1 MMIKNKTTL
10 ILNDYIIGIVVA
22 VVAYQINN
30 YFGFIG
36 LNPTDSFL
44 IFGSGDRVL
53 KGDLPFKDYWIVSG
67 GPLIDIMQSFVF
79 KILGVS
85 WSSFVIHASILNSIF
100 SISIFFYARL
110 TKLSKKTSLFFAI
123 LSSFIM
129 YPAAG
134 TPQTDH
140 HSIIIGSISL
150 IFFIIFL
157 KKKNYTPLFFF
168 PIIFLGCFFIK
179 QVPAAYYIILICL
192 ISLFYYLFK
201 KQKEIIINLLLG
213 SIIAFAVFFLILK
226 INNILVLDV
235 YKQYVA
241 LIIQGFNVRV
251 DSYAKTLVFDN
262 ILKIKYIILLLIPFV
277 VIVAQNLKKIELR
290 KKESFY
296 LDIYLFMGLIVSSAL
311 HESYTNNQSV
321 TFGLLP
327 IYSIIILSL
336 IKENKSKILFYIFSA
351 LSIIGVLRLINENE
365 IYLILLIIFPLIYFF
380 GSKYNISLKKT
391 SSLVI
396 VYTLLIALLYFETI
410 VRNRYWHDIVNPNW
424 DNAVAAEQIDL
435 KLKGLVWLS
444 GESNTQKEILNIE
457 NNLSYLKSLDEN
469 YIIITNYQIYSAI
482 LDIQNF
488 SPVRYWWNK
497 LSYPSKGNKYRNEFD
512 VFFQNKINKNN
523 VKKIIVLSD
532 INQENVDINEFE
544 WLKDCTLRSQENE
557 KIKILNVTTQC

>member
-1 MMIKNKTTL
+1 MTIKNKIVL
-10 ILNDYIIGIVVA
+10 ISNDYIIGIFAA

-30 YFGFIG
+30 YFGFTG
-36 LNPTDSFL
+36 FNPGDSFQT
-44 IFGSGDRVL
+44 FDSGHRVL

-79 KILGVS
+79 QILGVS

-192 ISLFYYLFK
+192 ISLFYYLFE

-235 YKQYVA
+235 YKQYVV
-241 LIIQGFNVRV
+241 LIIQGFDTRLDN
-251 DSYAKTLVFDN
+251 YAKTLVFDN
-262 ILKIKYIILLLIPFV
+262 ILKIK
-277 VIVAQNLKKIELR
+277 N
-290 KKESFY
+290 
-296 LDIYLFMGLIVSSAL
+296 
-311 HESYTNNQSV
+311 
-321 TFGLLP
+321 
-327 IYSIIILSL
+327 
-336 IKENKSKILFYIFSA
+336 
-351 LSIIGVLRLINENE
+351 
-365 IYLILLIIFPLIYFF
+365 
-380 GSKYNISLKKT
+380 
-391 SSLVI
+391 
-396 VYTLLIALLYFETI
+396 
-410 VRNRYWHDIVNPNW
+410 
-424 DNAVAAEQIDL
+424 
-435 KLKGLVWLS
+435 
-444 GESNTQKEILNIE
+444 
-457 NNLSYLKSLDEN
+457 
-469 YIIITNYQIYSAI
+469 
-482 LDIQNF
+482 
-488 SPVRYWWNK
+488 
-497 LSYPSKGNKYRNEFD
+497 
-512 VFFQNKINKNN
+512 
-523 VKKIIVLSD
+523 
-532 INQENVDINEFE
+532 
-544 WLKDCTLRSQENE
+544 
-557 KIKILNVTTQC
+557 

>member
-1 MMIKNKTTL
+1 MIKNKTTL

-53 KGDLPFKDYWIVSG
+53 KGDIPFKDYWIVSG
-67 GPLIDIMQSFVF
+67 GPLIDVMQSFVF
-79 KILGVS
+79 KMLGIS
-85 WSSFVIHASILNSIF
+85 WSSYVVHASILNSIF

-123 LSSFIM
+123 LASFIM

-150 IFFIIFL
+150 IFFITFL
-157 KKKNYTPLFFF
+157 KKKNFTPLFFF
-168 PIIFLGCFFIK
+168 PIIFISCFFIK
-179 QVPAAYYIILICL
+179 QVPTAYYIILICL
-192 ISLFYYLFK
+192 ISLFYYFFEKEK
-201 KQKEIIINLLLG
+201 KIIINLLIG

-226 INNILVLDV
+226 INNILILDV

-241 LIIQGFNVRV
+241 LIIQGFNVRA
-251 DSYAKTLVFDN
+251 DSYAKTLVLDN
-262 ILKIKYIILLLIPFV
+262 IFKIKYIILLLIPFV
-277 VIVAQNLKKIELR
+277 MVVVQNLKKIELK
-290 KKESFY
+290 KKEGFY
-296 LDIYLFMGLIVSSAL
+296 LDAYLFMGLIATSAL

-327 IYSIIILSL
+327 IYSIIMLSL
-336 IKENKSKILFYIFSA
+336 IKENKSKILFYIFSG
-351 LSIIGVLRLINENE
+351 LIIIGVLRLINANE

-391 SSLVI
+391 SSLVV
-396 VYTLLIALLYFETI
+396 VYTLLISLLYFETI

-424 DNAVAAEQIDL
+424 NNAVAAEQIDL
-435 KLKGLVWLS
+435 KLKGLVWLT
-444 GESNTQKEILNIE
+444 GEPNTQKEISNIK
-457 NNLSYLKSLDEN
+457 NNLSYLRSLDEN
-469 YIIITNYQIYSAI
+469 YIIITNYQIYNAI
-482 LDIQNF
+482 LSIQNF

-497 LSYPSKGNKYRNEFD
+497 LSYPPKGNKYRNEFD
-512 VFFQNKINKNN
+512 VFFQNKINRNN
-523 VKKIIVLSD
+523 IKKIIVLSD
-532 INQENVDINEFE
+532 INRENVDINEFE
-544 WLKDCTLRSQENE
+544 WLKDCTLSPQENE
-557 KIKILNVTTQC
+557 KIKILNIITQC

>member
-44 IFGSGDRVL
+44 VFGSGDRVL

-157 KKKNYTPLFFF
+157 KKKNFTPLFFF

-192 ISLFYYLFK
+192 ISLFYYLFE

-241 LIIQGFNVRV
+241 LIIQGFNVRA
-251 DSYAKTLVFDN
+251 DSYAKALVFDN

-296 LDIYLFMGLIVSSAL
+296 LDIYLYTGLIVSSAL

-336 IKENKSKILFYIFSA
+336 IKENKSKILFYIFSV

-391 SSLVI
+391 SSLVV

-469 YIIITNYQIYSAI
+469 YIIITNYQIYNAI

>member
-157 KKKNYTPLFFF
+157 KKKNFTPLFFF

-179 QVPAAYYIILICL
+179 QVPTAYYIILICL
-192 ISLFYYLFK
+192 ISLFYYLFE
-201 KQKEIIINLLLG
+201 KQKKIIINLLLG

-241 LIIQGFNVRV
+241 LIIQGFNVRA

-296 LDIYLFMGLIVSSAL
+296 LDIYLFTGLIVSSAL

-351 LSIIGVLRLINENE
+351 LSIIGLLRLINANE

-391 SSLVI
+391 TSLVV
-396 VYTLLIALLYFETI
+396 VYTLLIALLYFEII

-424 DNAVAAEQIDL
+424 DNAVDAVQIDL
-435 KLKGLVWLS
+435 KLKGLVWLT
-444 GESNTQKEILNIE
+444 GETNTQKEILNIK

-469 YIIITNYQIYSAI
+469 YIIITNYQIYNVI

-544 WLKDCTLRSQENE
+544 WLKDCTLRFQENG

>member
-44 IFGSGDRVL
+44 AFGSGDRVL

-79 KILGVS
+79 QILGVS

-296 LDIYLFMGLIVSSAL
+296 LDIYLYTGLIVSSAL

-336 IKENKSKILFYIFSA
+336 IKENKSKILFYIFSV

-391 SSLVI
+391 SSLVV

-469 YIIITNYQIYSAI
+469 YIIITNFQIYSAI

>member
-10 ILNDYIIGIVVA
+10 ISNDYIIGIVVA

-44 IFGSGDRVL
+44 VFGSGDRVL

-79 KILGVS
+79 QILGVS

-241 LIIQGFNVRV
+241 LIIQGFNVRA
-251 DSYAKTLVFDN
+251 DSYAKALVFDN

-336 IKENKSKILFYIFSA
+336 IKENKSKILFYIFSV

-391 SSLVI
+391 SSLVV

-424 DNAVAAEQIDL
+424 DNAVDAEQIDL
-435 KLKGLVWLS
+435 KLKGLVWLT
-444 GESNTQKEILNIE
+444 GESNTQKEILNIK

-469 YIIITNYQIYSAI
+469 YIIITNYQIYNAI

-544 WLKDCTLRSQENE
+544 WLKDCTLRSQKNE
-557 KIKILNVTTQC
+557 KIKILNVITQC

>member
-192 ISLFYYLFK
+192 ISLFYYLFE

-251 DSYAKTLVFDN
+251 DSYAKALVFDN

-277 VIVAQNLKKIELR
+277 VIVAQNLKKIELK

-391 SSLVI
+391 SSLVV

-469 YIIITNYQIYSAI
+469 YIIVTNYQIYNAI

-544 WLKDCTLRSQENE
+544 WLKDCTLRSQKNE
-557 KIKILNVTTQC
+557 KIKILNVITQC

>member
-192 ISLFYYLFK
+192 ISLFYYLFE

-241 LIIQGFNVRV
+241 LIIQGFNVRA
-251 DSYAKTLVFDN
+251 DSYAKALVFDN

-296 LDIYLFMGLIVSSAL
+296 LDIYLFIGLIVSSAL

-391 SSLVI
+391 SSLVV

-444 GESNTQKEILNIE
+444 GEPNTQKEILNIK

-469 YIIITNYQIYSAI
+469 YIIVTNYQIYNAI

-544 WLKDCTLRSQENE
+544 WLKDCTLRSQKNE
-557 KIKILNVTTQC
+557 KIKILNVITQC

>member
-192 ISLFYYLFK
+192 ISLFYYLFE

-241 LIIQGFNVRV
+241 LIIQGFNVRA

-262 ILKIKYIILLLIPFV
+262 ILKIKYIIFLLIPFV

-296 LDIYLFMGLIVSSAL
+296 LDIYLYTGLIVSSAL

-336 IKENKSKILFYIFSA
+336 IKENKSKILFYIFSV

-365 IYLILLIIFPLIYFF
+365 VYLILLIIFPLIYFF

-391 SSLVI
+391 SSLVV

-424 DNAVAAEQIDL
+424 DNAVDAVQIDL
-435 KLKGLVWLS
+435 KLKGLVWLT
-444 GESNTQKEILNIE
+444 GESNTQKEILNIK

-469 YIIITNYQIYSAI
+469 YIIITNYQIYNAI

-512 VFFQNKINKNN
+512 VFFQNKINRNN

-544 WLKDCTLRSQENE
+544 WLKDCTLRSQKNE
-557 KIKILNVTTQC
+557 KIKILNVITQC

>member
-44 IFGSGDRVL
+44 VFGSGDRVL

-79 KILGVS
+79 QILGVS

-213 SIIAFAVFFLILK
+213 SIIAFAVFFLIK
-226 INNILVLDV
+226 
-235 YKQYVA
+235 
-241 LIIQGFNVRV
+241 
-251 DSYAKTLVFDN
+251 
-262 ILKIKYIILLLIPFV
+262 
-277 VIVAQNLKKIELR
+277 
-290 KKESFY
+290 
-296 LDIYLFMGLIVSSAL
+296 
-311 HESYTNNQSV
+311 
-321 TFGLLP
+321 
-327 IYSIIILSL
+327 
-336 IKENKSKILFYIFSA
+336 
-351 LSIIGVLRLINENE
+351 
-365 IYLILLIIFPLIYFF
+365 
-380 GSKYNISLKKT
+380 
-391 SSLVI
+391 
-396 VYTLLIALLYFETI
+396 
-410 VRNRYWHDIVNPNW
+410 
-424 DNAVAAEQIDL
+424 
-435 KLKGLVWLS
+435 
-444 GESNTQKEILNIE
+444 
-457 NNLSYLKSLDEN
+457 
-469 YIIITNYQIYSAI
+469 AI
-482 LDIQNF
+482 LIQ
-488 SPVRYWWNK
+488 
-497 LSYPSKGNKYRNEFD
+497 
-512 VFFQNKINKNN
+512 
-523 VKKIIVLSD
+523 
-532 INQENVDINEFE
+532 
-544 WLKDCTLRSQENE
+544 
-557 KIKILNVTTQC
+557 